1 MRGRREP
8 SRQRLVLGPA
18 LGGGVARRGLGQ
30 TVRSPALGWH
40 PGLPST
46 PGHQLS
52 VPALSSLPCGRLSR
66 KSCLRQGSLCVA
78 GVPSSPLPAP
88 MRVVTTQMPPPPPAQ
103 GQSQFPWK
111 LSALQGDKK
120 EGGVAR
126 LGASSG
132 SEHGKGVVCRIGLP
146 INTQVSRTPSVSP
159 RHTSLLPGAPTETHP
174 KRSGCQISSPQ
185 ETYPEI
191 HTLYSSVS
199 CQADSNP
206 SSSVGPRRL
215 PFLVPTPLISC
226 LKWD

>member
-88 MRVVTTQMPPPPPAQ
+88 IRVVTTQMPPSRTRAVPVPLETLCPTGRQ
-103 GQSQFPWK
+103 
-111 LSALQGDKK
+111 
-120 EGGVAR
+120 EGRGVAR

-146 INTQVSRTPSVSP
+146 MNTQVSRTPSVSP

-174 KRSGCQISSPQ
+174 KRSGSQISSPQ

-226 LKWD
+226 LKWG